1 MQEVIRNESS
11 DMDIISGWKSWS
23 VFKQSQDMDEMLK
36 RPTDVTKELRDQ
48 LRRIGNDSRFSGD
61 HKQRERDRLRTEA
74 ETVLESMRKDFIG
87 RYGEA
92 RKLASN
98 QLHNPRQAEP
108 ENKIPD
114 DLILPSDRLTYRQA
128 SEQHDELMS
137 ALNGIKDLLS
147 KQDMKSRAEG
157 MDAQSMVNALEN
169 AIKSKNQTEV
179 DFWREHGEALIVKTQ
194 DVQSL
199 RQFKGFLDVDSE
211 NRLSP
216 DQKKAR
222 SQLESLVKLSNKFDS
237 AHRLARQVVR
247 QM

>member
-87 RYGEA
+87 QYGEA
-92 RKLASN
+92 RKLASS

-128 SEQHDELMS
+128 NENHEELMS
-137 ALNGIKDLLS
+137 VMSGIKDLLS

-157 MDAQSMVNALEN
+157 MDAPTMVNALEN

-179 DFWREHGEALIVKTQ
+179 DFWRENGEALIVKTQ
-194 DVQSL
+194 DVQAL

-211 NRLSP
+211 NRLTP

-222 SQLESLVKLSNKFDS
+222 NQLVSLVKLSSKFDS
-237 AHRLARQVVR
+237 AHRLARQAVR
-247 QM
+247 LM

>member
-1 MQEVIRNESS
+1 MQEVIRKEST
-11 DMDIISGWKSWS
+11 DIMSGWKSWS
-23 VFKQSQDMDEMLK
+23 VFKQSQDLDEMLH

-48 LRRIGNDSRFSGD
+48 LRHIGNDTRFSGA
-61 HKQRERDRLRTEA
+61 HKQREQDRLRSEA

-108 ENKIPD
+108 TENKIPD
-114 DLILPSDRLTYRQA
+114 ELIIPMDRITYRQA
-128 SEQHDELMS
+128 NEQHEELMS
-137 ALNGIKDLLS
+137 VMSGIKELLAKTDL
-147 KQDMKSRAEG
+147 KSRAEG
-157 MDAQSMVNALEN
+157 MDAPLMVNALEN
-169 AIKSKNQTEV
+169 AIKSNNHAEV
-179 DFWREHGEALIVKTQ
+179 DFWRENGEALIVKTQ
-194 DVQSL
+194 DVQAL

-211 NRLSP
+211 NRLTP

-237 AHRLARQVVR
+237 AHRLARQAVR